1 VRLFKAV
8 FLMEMRNILA
18 YRFSFLINF
27 FGTTIGQLGLSY
39 FLWSSIFYGNKNT
52 IIGGMSFQMMILYS
66 FLAPMTLK
74 TVNGMQSL
82 NINQDIYDG
91 GLNKYIIY
99 PLSYFQFKWIQQIT
113 HVFSHLFQL
122 FVGLAI
128 FALFIGMPPEYK
140 FHSLNFLC
148 FSINLFIASTLF
160 FAMEAIMEMTA
171 FWADNVWS
179 LSVLLRFIINLLSGA
194 WLSLTLFP
202 QWSQELFYYLPFKG
216 MVYSP
221 VRILMGSM
229 DYGEWI
235 QSQVMMIVWL
245 CLISLV
251 TKKVWQRGNLRYTG
265 VGI

>member
-1 VRLFKAV
+1 MRLFKAV
-8 FLMEMRNILA
+8 FQMEMRNILA
-18 YRFSFLINF
+18 YRFSFWVNF
-27 FGTTIGQLGLSY
+27 FGTTFGQLGLSY
-39 FLWSSIFYGNKNT
+39 FLWSSIFGGNKNA

-74 TVNGMQSL
+74 TIQGLQLL
-82 NINQDIYDG
+82 NINQDIFDG

-113 HVFSHLFQL
+113 HTLSHLFQL
-122 FVGLAI
+122 FSGLAF
-128 FALFIGMPPEYK
+128 FAIFIGMPTEYK
-140 FHSLNFLC
+140 FHSLNIFC
-148 FSINLFIASTLF
+148 FVINLVIASTLF

-179 LSVLLRFIINLLSGA
+179 LSVLLRFIIMLLSGA
-194 WLSLTLFP
+194 WLSLSLFP
-202 QWSQELFYYLPFKG
+202 EWSQGLFYYLPFKG

-221 VRILMGSM
+221 VKILMGNM
-229 DYGEWI
+229 DYGEWA
-235 QSQVMMIVWL
+235 QSQIMMLVWL

-251 TKKVWQRGNLRYTG
+251 TRKVWLAGNLRYTG